1 MNWKKHLSL
10 PACGFPEKGVE
21 IRASLTKGVATS
33 AETSPF
39 HLPFLPASVEWAG
52 SNEGSARHPQV
63 VDTWQSP

>member
-52 SNEGSARHPQV
+52 SN
-63 VDTWQSP
+63 